1 MLREFQSLRR
11 LLCVHGTRDLSRSWT
26 ITGYSLYKSVVLCGC
41 QTMYSLFTL
50 FSGASLFCS
59 LHLTFYSI
67 VLFVFFFFN
76 FSSFSDSHRRTHHQ
90 TRPFRRGTPP
100 QSAALRLLQRRR
112 PRPLPGLLG
121 REFHRHPGAGAGA
134 GRDHRERVHL
144 LRGRVGERFPDARDV
159 LRGVLAAGP
168 HDDSDPAEL
177 FVPTLLRDRPFPRRH
192 RVLHRSARFLALQRA
207 RRLYVAP
214 VFGVFLW

>member
-59 LHLTFYSI
+59 FHLTFYSI
-67 VLFVFFFFN
+67 VLFVFSPFLLHFL
-76 FSSFSDSHRRTHHQ
+76 DPHRRTHHQ
-90 TRPFRRGTPP
+90 TRPFRRRTPP
-100 QSAALRLLQRRR
+100 QPKALRLRQRRR
-112 PRPLPGLLG
+112 PRPLPGLLD
-121 REFHRHPGAGAGA
+121 REFHRHSGAGAGA

-144 LRGRVGERFPDARDV
+144 LLGRVGERLPDARDV
-159 LRGVLAAGP
+159 LRGVFAAGP
-168 HDDSDPAEL
+168 HDDSDPSEL
-177 FVPTLLRDRPFPRRH
+177 LVRALLRDCPFPRRH
-192 RVLHRSARFLALQRA
+192 RLLHQSARFLALQRA
-207 RRLYVAP
+207 RRLSLAP
-214 VFGVFLW
+214 VFCFFAG

>member
-67 VLFVFFFFN
+67 VLFVFFFSFSFHFQIPIAGLIIKRVHSDEELLHNPQLYAYSNGAAPVHSQAYSVGSFIAILALALAQGVIIESVFIFCSGVSESDFLTHATFYAVYLLQDLMMILILPN
-76 FSSFSDSHRRTHHQ
+76 FSFLHCFVNVLFHAAIAYYTNLFASSPSSELVDYFS
-90 TRPFRRGTPP
+90 P
-100 QSAALRLLQRRR
+100 Q
-112 PRPLPGLLG
+112 
-121 REFHRHPGAGAGA
+121 
-134 GRDHRERVHL
+134 
-144 LRGRVGERFPDARDV
+144 
-159 LRGVLAAGP
+159 
-168 HDDSDPAEL
+168 
-177 FVPTLLRDRPFPRRH
+177 
-192 RVLHRSARFLALQRA
+192 
-207 RRLYVAP
+207 
-214 VFGVFLW
+214 